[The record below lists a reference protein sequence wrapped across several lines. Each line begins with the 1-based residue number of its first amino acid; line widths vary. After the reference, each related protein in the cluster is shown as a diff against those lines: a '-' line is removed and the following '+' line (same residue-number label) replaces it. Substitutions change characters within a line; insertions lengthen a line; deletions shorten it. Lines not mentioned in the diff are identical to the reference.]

1 MAVTKL
7 FTRLFDAVQNDED
20 SLVKQVQD
28 DLNTANDKGSLE
40 TDQLKYTKTPQGVI
54 QVVDSQN
61 DEVTNATP
69 TENGYKLDSDGQSFL
84 LPELNKKLD
93 DLDSKVDKL
102 NEALSNDGGGDNSDN
117 SGEGNNNSE
126 ENNDGGEGSEN
137 SEDNEGETKAES
149 LVQRGVKVIINL
161 DGKLQTAVVMDNPS
175 ENTVK
180 VRIPGF
186 QNQIIDIPL
195 DQVSIPTAAEAE
207 QVEGAPERQ
216 NSKFMTFSTK
226 KTTFSEGR
234 FEPKVKGSKTPT
246 FSCGSTEDPFKDF
259 KVKKCKGFSAGDDK
273 FVIVKVDSNNKP
285 VKVIAKRDSLEL
297 CKEYINNKPELLK
310 GIADTSIDIWKESYY
325 NSHK

>member
-61 DEVTNATP
+61 NEVTNATQ
-69 TENGYKLDSDGQSFL
+69 TEDGYKLDSDGQSFL

-93 DLDSKVDKL
+93 DLDNKINKIG
-102 NEALSNDGGGDNSDN
+102 EALTNEGSGDNSN
-117 SGEGNNNSE
+117 GSE
-126 ENNDGGEGSEN
+126 ENNQSEENNNAGEGSEN
-137 SEDNEGETKAES
+137 SGKGENETKAES

-175 ENTVK
+175 GNTVK

-186 QNQIIDIPL
+186 QNQVVDMPL

-226 KTTFSEGR
+226 KTTFSEGK
-234 FEPKVKGSKTPT
+234 FEPKIKGSKTPT
-246 FSCGSTEDPFKDF
+246 FSCGNTEDPFKDF
-259 KVKKCKGFSAGDDK
+259 KVKKCKGFSAGNDK
-273 FVIVKVDSNNKP
+273 FVIVKVDSNNKL
-285 VKVIAKRDSLEL
+285 VRVIAKRDSLEL

-310 GIADTSIDIWKESYY
+310 GIADTSIDIWKDSYY

>member
-7 FTRLFDAVQNDED
+7 FTRLFGAVQNDED

-28 DLNTANDKGSLE
+28 DLNTANNKGSLE

-61 DEVTNATP
+61 NEVTNATS
-69 TENGYKLDSDGQSFL
+69 TKDGYKLDSDGQSFL

-93 DLDSKVDKL
+93 DLDNKVNKIG
-102 NEALSNDGGGDNSDN
+102 EALSNEGNGDNSN
-117 SGEGNNNSE
+117 GSGENSQSRE
-126 ENNDGGEGSEN
+126 VDNAGEGSEN
-137 SEDNEGETKAES
+137 SGKGENETKAES

-207 QVEGAPERQ
+207 QVEGAPERR

-226 KTTFSEGR
+226 KTTFSEGK
-234 FEPKVKGSKTPT
+234 FEPKVKGSRTPT
-246 FSCGSTEDPFKDF
+246 FSCGSTEDPFKNF
-259 KVKKCKGFSAGDDK
+259 KVKKCKGFSAGNDK

-285 VKVIAKRDSLEL
+285 VGVIAKRDSLEL